1 MSLENPGRRILMA
14 SYGGG
19 HAAMLA
25 PVAKGLRAA
34 GAEVDLIG
42 FTTGRATLE
51 RAGLQTASVTTLL
64 DPDPAADAP
73 YRAAVQPFLRD
84 HAHADVRAEETEA
97 YFTVGLRDL
106 AERLGLDE
114 AIRRLETEGR
124 KAFTPVSVMERYIQ
138 RTRPDLVVSTTSPRF
153 ELALLRAARRQDVPS
168 VALGD
173 LFLVDERKWIL
184 SGDYAEH
191 LTVISPVV
199 AEELT
204 RDGLRGTHTHVT
216 GNPAF
221 DAMAPSP
228 QDHARRD
235 ALRSRL
241 GLTGRTVILWPATQL
256 GAVASDE
263 RPYAK
268 PAEVVEAMERICERD
283 PNFTYLL
290 RPHPNSPFSMP
301 DTARHGLLD
310 LGLLTPEEALL
321 TADLL
326 CVEVST
332 MGLQAALLGKP
343 VVCVAFAHEAGFPRY
358 GLAQVVD
365 RLDQAVDLIAG
376 RRYAAPSTDFSMPP
390 LGSATRNV
398 IQLLERLATGV
409 ERVR

>member
-1 MSLENPGRRILMA
+1 
-14 SYGGG
+14 
-19 HAAMLA
+19 MLA
-25 PVAKGLRAA
+25 PVAKGLKAA
-34 GAEVDLIG
+34 GADVDLIG

-51 RAGLQTASVTTLL
+51 RAGLQARSVLALL
-64 DPDPAADAP
+64 DPDPASDAP

-84 HAHADVRAEETEA
+84 HAHADVRPEETEA

-106 AERLGLDE
+106 VERLGFDE
-114 AIRRLETEGR
+114 AIRRLETDGR

-153 ELALLRAARRQDVPS
+153 ELALLRAARRLDVPS

-173 LFLVDERKWIL
+173 LFLVDEREWIL

-199 AEELT
+199 AEELR
-204 RDGLRGTHTHVT
+204 RDGLIGTRTHVT

-221 DAMAPSP
+221 DAMTPALDDP
-228 QDHARRD
+228 ARRE
-235 ALRSRL
+235 AIRRRL
-241 GLTGRTVILWPATQL
+241 GLTDRTVILWPAVQL
-256 GAVASDE
+256 GAVASDG
-263 RPYAK
+263 RPYAG

-283 PNFTYLL
+283 PDFTYLL
-290 RPHPNSPFSMP
+290 RPHPNSPFSLP
-301 DTARHGLLD
+301 ETARHGLLD
-310 LGLLTPEEALL
+310 LGLLSPEEALL
-321 TADLL
+321 AADLL

-365 RLDQAVDLIAG
+365 TMDEAVDLIAG
-376 RRYAAPSTDFSMPP
+376 RRYVPPSADFAMPP

-398 IQLLERLATGV
+398 VQLLERLASGV
-409 ERVR
+409 DRVR